1 MNITKKRATT
11 IGALGFALA
20 LSGCAS
26 GSVDGSG
33 STPAA
38 NGSATSGAT
47 ELTQVTYGLFPSSTV
62 AALQVAIDKGYFE
75 KQGIDLELVVG
86 AGSSAAQLPALATGE
101 LDFMLA
107 SPVTALTAAT
117 QGLDVR
123 IVNGVTQNDPAV
135 VEDSTAVVVGAG
147 SSIKSAR
154 DLEGKKVS
162 VNALGSIGEIG
173 IREAVARDGGDPN
186 KVTFVQLSFPEVAA
200 QIEAAQI
207 DAGMA
212 GSPFMQ
218 QVMGKGGRVVSD
230 FIHDTGLGENEL
242 VTIAGGNLVNSDPDL
257 VKRFDAAMDEALP
270 FLAGNNDLVRAAM
283 PAALG
288 TDPAA
293 AAKTKL
299 SIYDPAVSQET
310 IQLFADLLVKYDVVS
325 TKPDVDKV
333 IWKP

>member
-1 MNITKKRATT
+1 MNIKKAHAATVA
-11 IGALGFALA
+11 ALGLALT

-26 GSVDGSG
+26 GSVDGS
-33 STPAA
+33 TPAA
-38 NGSATSGAT
+38 AGSTSEG
-47 ELTQVTYGLFPSSTV
+47 LTKVTYGIFPSNTV
-62 AALQVAIDKGYFE
+62 AAMQVAIDKGYFK

-86 AGSSAAQLPALATGE
+86 AGSSAAQLPALASGE

-107 SPVTALTAAT
+107 SPVTALTATT

-123 IVNGVTQNDPAV
+123 IVEGVTQNDPKI
-135 VEDSTAVVVGAG
+135 VEDSTAVVVGA
-147 SSIKSAR
+147 SSTIKSAR

-173 IREAVARDGGDPN
+173 IREAVAKDGGDPK

-200 QIEAAQI
+200 QIEAGQI

-218 QVMGKGGRVVSD
+218 QVVSKGGRVVSD
-230 FIHDTGLGENEL
+230 FIQEAGLGSNEL
-242 VTIAGGNLVNSDPDL
+242 VTISSGKLVEGDSDK
-257 VKRFDAAMDEALP
+257 VKRFTAAMKEALP
-270 FLAGNNDLVRAAM
+270 FLTENNDLIRDAM

-293 AAKTKL
+293 AKKAQL
-299 SIYDPAVSQET
+299 SLYNPDISKET
-310 IQLFADLLVKYDVVS
+310 IQLFADLLVKYGIVS

>member
-1 MNITKKRATT
+1 MNIKKTRAAAV
-11 IGALGFALA
+11 GALALA
-20 LSGCAS
+20 LTLSGCAS

-33 STPAA
+33 STTAA
-38 NGSATSGAT
+38 SGSEG
-47 ELTQVTYGLFPSSTV
+47 LTKVTYGMFPSNTV
-62 AALQVAIDKGYFE
+62 AAFQVAIDKGYFE
-75 KQGIDLELVVG
+75 RQGIDLELVVG
-86 AGSSAAQLPALATGE
+86 AGSSAAQLPALATGD

-107 SPVTALTAAT
+107 SPVTALTATT
-117 QGLDVR
+117 QGLDIR
-123 IVNGVTQNDPAV
+123 IVDGVTQNDPKI
-135 VEDSTAVVVGAG
+135 VEDSTAVVVGAS

-173 IREAVARDGGDPN
+173 IREAVAKDGGDPK

-200 QIEAAQI
+200 QIEAGQI

-218 QVMGKGGRVVSD
+218 QVVAKGGRVVSD
-230 FIHDTGLGENEL
+230 FIHDTGLGANEL
-242 VTIAGGNLVNSDPDL
+242 VTISSGKLVDSDGDL
-257 VKRFDAAMDEALP
+257 VKRFTAAMKEALP
-270 FLAGNNDLVRAAM
+270 FLTENNDLIRAAM

-293 AAKTKL
+293 AAKAQL
-299 SIYDPAVSQET
+299 SLYNADISQET
-310 IQLFADLLVKYDVVS
+310 IQLFADLLVKYGIVS
-325 TKPDVDKV
+325 TEPDVEKV

>member
-1 MNITKKRATT
+1 MNIKKTRAAAV
-11 IGALGFALA
+11 GAMALA
-20 LSGCAS
+20 LTLSGCAS
-26 GSVDGSG
+26 GSVDGSA
-33 STPAA
+33 STA
-38 NGSATSGAT
+38 ATSGSAG
-47 ELTQVTYGLFPSSTV
+47 LIKVNYGLFPSSTV

-75 KQGIDLELVVG
+75 KQGIDLKLVVG

-107 SPVTALTAAT
+107 SPVTALTATT

-123 IVNGVTQNDPAV
+123 IVDGVTQNDPKT
-135 VEDSTAVVVGAG
+135 VEDSTAVVVGAK
-147 SSIKSAR
+147 STIKSAR

-173 IREAVARDGGDPN
+173 IREAVAKDGGDPA

-200 QIEAAQI
+200 QIEAGQI

-218 QVMGKGGRVVSD
+218 QVVAKGGRVVSD
-230 FIHDTGLGENEL
+230 FIHDTGLGANEL
-242 VTIAGGNLVNSDPDL
+242 VTISSGKLVDSNTDL
-257 VKRFDAAMDEALP
+257 VKRFTAATKEALP
-270 FLAGNNDLVRAAM
+270 FLTANNDLVRAAM

-293 AAKTKL
+293 AAKVQL
-299 SIYDPAVSQET
+299 SLYNPDVSKET
-310 IQLFADLLVKYDVVS
+310 IQLFADLLVKYGIVS

>member
-1 MNITKKRATT
+1 MKIKKTRAAAVA
-11 IGALGFALA
+11 ALGLALT

-26 GSVDGSG
+26 GSVDGSAPASAG
-33 STPAA
+33 S
-38 NGSATSGAT
+38 NSEG
-47 ELTQVTYGLFPSSTV
+47 LTKVTYGIFPSNTV
-62 AALQVAIDKGYFE
+62 AAMQVAIDKGYFK

-86 AGSSAAQLPALATGE
+86 AGSSAAQLPALASGE

-123 IVNGVTQNDPAV
+123 IVEGVTQNDPKI
-135 VEDSTAVVVGAG
+135 VEDSTAVVVGA
-147 SSIKSAR
+147 SSTIKSAR

-173 IREAVARDGGDPN
+173 IREAVAKDGGDPN

-200 QIEAAQI
+200 QIEAGQI

-212 GSPFMQ
+212 GSPFIQ
-218 QVMGKGGRVVSD
+218 QVVAKGGKVVSD
-230 FIHDTGLGENEL
+230 FIQESGLGANEL
-242 VTIAGGNLVNSDPDL
+242 VTISSGKVVDGDSEKVR
-257 VKRFDAAMDEALP
+257 KFTDAMKEALP
-270 FLAGNNDLVRAAM
+270 FLKENNDLIRDAM

-293 AAKTKL
+293 AKKAQL
-299 SIYDPAVSQET
+299 SLYSPDVSKET
-310 IQLFADLLVKYDVVS
+310 IQLFADLLVKYGIVS

-333 IWKP
+333 VWQP

>member
-1 MNITKKRATT
+1 MNIKKTRAAAV
-11 IGALGFALA
+11 GAMALA
-20 LSGCAS
+20 LTLSGCAS
-26 GSVDGSG
+26 GSVDGST
-33 STPAA
+33 STAA
-38 NGSATSGAT
+38 ASGSAG
-47 ELTQVTYGLFPSSTV
+47 LTKVNYGLFPSSTV

-75 KQGIDLELVVG
+75 KQGIDLKLVVG

-107 SPVTALTAAT
+107 SPVTALTATT

-123 IVNGVTQNDPAV
+123 IVDGVTQNDPRI
-135 VEDSTAVVVGAG
+135 VEDSTAVVVGA
-147 SSIKSAR
+147 SSGIKSAR

-173 IREAVARDGGDPN
+173 IREAVAKDGGDPK

-200 QIEAAQI
+200 QIEAGQI

-218 QVMGKGGRVVSD
+218 QVVGKGGRVVSD
-230 FIHDTGLGENEL
+230 FIHDTGLGANEL
-242 VTIAGGNLVNSDPDL
+242 VTISSGKLVDSNTDL
-257 VKRFDAAMDEALP
+257 VKRFTAAMKEALP
-270 FLAGNNDLVRAAM
+270 FLTANNDLIRTAM

-293 AAKTKL
+293 AAKTQL
-299 SIYDPAVSQET
+299 SLYNPDVSKET
-310 IQLFADLLVKYDVVS
+310 IQLFADLLVKYGIVS

>member
-1 MNITKKRATT
+1 MKNTTFRAAAV
-11 IGALGFALA
+11 GGLGLALA
-20 LSGCAS
+20 LTGCAS
-26 GSVDGSG
+26 GSVDGS
-33 STPAA
+33 TPSAA
-38 NGSATSGAT
+38 ADTPTG
-47 ELTQVTYGLFPSSTV
+47 LTHVTYGLFPSSTV
-62 AALQVAIDKGYFE
+62 AALQLAIDKGYFE

-86 AGSSAAQLPALATGE
+86 AGSSAAQLPALASGE

-107 SPVTALTAAT
+107 SPVTALTAAA

-123 IVNGVTQNDPAV
+123 IVDGVTQNDPQV

-147 SSIKSAR
+147 SDLKSAR
-154 DLEGKKVS
+154 DLAGKKVS

-173 IREAVARDGGDPN
+173 IREAVARDGRDPN

-200 QIEAAQI
+200 QLEAGQI

-218 QVMGKGGRVVSD
+218 QVVGKGGRVVSD

-242 VTIAGGNLVNSDPDL
+242 VTIAGGGLVNRDPDL

-270 FLAGNNDLVRAAM
+270 FLAQNNDLVRAAM

-288 TDPAA
+288 TDPAVA
-293 AAKTKL
+293 QKTKL
-299 SIYDPAVSQET
+299 SIYDSAVSEET
-310 IQLFADLLVKYDVVS
+310 IQLFADLLVKYGIVS
-325 TKPDVDKV
+325 AAPDVHQV
-333 IWKP
+333 IWK

>member
-1 MNITKKRATT
+1 MNIKKTRAAAV
-11 IGALGFALA
+11 GAVALA
-20 LSGCAS
+20 LTLSGCAS

-33 STPAA
+33 STAA
-38 NGSATSGAT
+38 ASGSAG
-47 ELTQVTYGLFPSSTV
+47 LTKVTYGLFPSSTV
-62 AALQVAIDKGYFE
+62 AALQVAIDKGYFK
-75 KQGIDLELVVG
+75 KQGIDLKLVVG

-107 SPVTALTAAT
+107 SPVTALTATT

-123 IVNGVTQNDPAV
+123 IVDGVTQNDPKT
-135 VEDSTAVVVGAG
+135 VEDSTAVVVGAS

-173 IREAVARDGGDPN
+173 IREAVAKDGGDPK

-200 QIEAAQI
+200 QIEAGQI

-218 QVMGKGGRVVSD
+218 QVVAKGGRVVSD
-230 FIHDTGLGENEL
+230 FIHDTGLGANEL
-242 VTIAGGNLVNSDPDL
+242 VTISSGKLVDSDAAM
-257 VKRFDAAMDEALP
+257 VKRFTAAMKDALP
-270 FLAGNNDLVRAAM
+270 FLTENNDLVRAAM
-283 PAALG
+283 PASLG

-293 AAKTKL
+293 AAKVKL
-299 SIYDPAVSQET
+299 SIYNADVSKET
-310 IQLFADLLVKYDVVS
+310 IQLFADLLVKYGVVS

>member
-1 MNITKKRATT
+1 MNIKKAHAATVA
-11 IGALGFALA
+11 ALGLALT

-26 GSVDGSG
+26 GSVDGSTPEAAG
-33 STPAA
+33 STSE
-38 NGSATSGAT
+38 G
-47 ELTQVTYGLFPSSTV
+47 LTKVTYGIFPSNTV
-62 AALQVAIDKGYFE
+62 AAMQVAIDKGYFK

-86 AGSSAAQLPALATGE
+86 AGSSAAQLPALASGE

-107 SPVTALTAAT
+107 SPVTALTATT

-123 IVNGVTQNDPAV
+123 IVEGVTQNDPKI
-135 VEDSTAVVVGAG
+135 VEDSTAVVVGA
-147 SSIKSAR
+147 SSTIKSAR

-173 IREAVARDGGDPN
+173 IREAVAKDGGDPK
-186 KVTFVQLSFPEVAA
+186 KVAFVQLSFPEVAA
-200 QIEAAQI
+200 QIEAGQI

-218 QVMGKGGRVVSD
+218 QVVSKGGRVVSD
-230 FIHDTGLGENEL
+230 FIQEAGLGSNEL
-242 VTIAGGNLVNSDPDL
+242 VTISSGKLVEGDSDK
-257 VKRFDAAMDEALP
+257 VKRFTAAMKEALP
-270 FLAGNNDLVRAAM
+270 FLTENNDLIRDAM

-293 AAKTKL
+293 AKKAQL
-299 SIYDPAVSQET
+299 SLYNPDISKET
-310 IQLFADLLVKYDVVS
+310 IQLFADLLVKYGIVS

>member
-1 MNITKKRATT
+1 MKITRNRAAAT
-11 IGALGFALA
+11 GALALALA
-20 LSGCAS
+20 LSGCAA

-33 STPAA
+33 ATPAA
-38 NGSATSGAT
+38 NGSAGLT
-47 ELTQVTYGLFPSSTV
+47 EVTYGLFPSSTV

-75 KQGIDLELVVG
+75 KHGIDLELVVG
-86 AGSSAAQLPALATGE
+86 AGSSAAQLPALTTGE

-123 IVNGVTQNDPAV
+123 IVNGVTQNDPEV
-135 VEDSTAVVVGAG
+135 VEDSTAVVAGAG
-147 SSIKSAR
+147 SDIKSAR

-173 IREAVARDGGDPN
+173 IREAVALEGGDPN

-200 QIEAAQI
+200 QIEAGQI

-218 QVMGKGGRVVSD
+218 QVTGKGGHVVSD
-230 FIHDTGLGENEL
+230 FIHETGLGKNEL
-242 VTIAGGNLVNSDPDL
+242 VTIAGGNLVNNDPDL

-270 FLAGNNDLVRAAM
+270 FLADNNDLVRAAM

-288 TDPAA
+288 TEPAA
-293 AAKTKL
+293 AEKTKL
-299 SIYDPAVSQET
+299 SIYNPDVSQET
-310 IQLFADLLVKYDVVS
+310 IQLFADLLVKYGIVS

>member
-1 MNITKKRATT
+1 MNIKKTRAAAV
-11 IGALGFALA
+11 GAVALA
-20 LSGCAS
+20 LTLSGCAS

-33 STPAA
+33 STAA
-38 NGSATSGAT
+38 ASGSAG
-47 ELTQVTYGLFPSSTV
+47 LTKVTYGLFPSSTV
-62 AALQVAIDKGYFE
+62 AALQVAIDKGYFK
-75 KQGIDLELVVG
+75 KQGIDLKLVVG

-107 SPVTALTAAT
+107 SPVTALTATT

-123 IVNGVTQNDPAV
+123 IVDGVTQNDPKT
-135 VEDSTAVVVGAG
+135 VEDSTAVVVGAS

-173 IREAVARDGGDPN
+173 IREAVAKDGGDPK

-200 QIEAAQI
+200 QIEAGQI

-218 QVMGKGGRVVSD
+218 QVVAKGGRVVSD
-230 FIHDTGLGENEL
+230 FIHDTGLGANEL
-242 VTIAGGNLVNSDPDL
+242 VTISSGKLVDSDTAL
-257 VKRFDAAMDEALP
+257 VKRFTAAMKDALP
-270 FLAGNNDLVRAAM
+270 FLTENNDLVRAAM
-283 PAALG
+283 PASLG

-293 AAKTKL
+293 AAKVKL
-299 SIYDPAVSQET
+299 SIYNADVSKET
-310 IQLFADLLVKYDVVS
+310 IQLFADLLVKYGVVS

>member
-1 MNITKKRATT
+1 MNIKKAHAAMVA
-11 IGALGFALA
+11 ALGLALT

-26 GSVDGSG
+26 GSVDGS
-33 STPAA
+33 TPAA
-38 NGSATSGAT
+38 AGSTSEG
-47 ELTQVTYGLFPSSTV
+47 LTKVTYGIFPSNTV
-62 AALQVAIDKGYFE
+62 AAMQVAIDKGYFK

-86 AGSSAAQLPALATGE
+86 AGSSAAQLPALASGE

-107 SPVTALTAAT
+107 SPVTALTATT

-123 IVNGVTQNDPAV
+123 IVEGVTQNDPKI
-135 VEDSTAVVVGAG
+135 VEDSTAVVVGA
-147 SSIKSAR
+147 SSTIKSAR

-173 IREAVARDGGDPN
+173 IREAVAKDGGDPK

-200 QIEAAQI
+200 QIEAGQI

-218 QVMGKGGRVVSD
+218 QVVSKGGRVVSD
-230 FIHDTGLGENEL
+230 FIQEAGLGSNEL
-242 VTIAGGNLVNSDPDL
+242 VTISSGKLVEGDSDK
-257 VKRFDAAMDEALP
+257 VKRFTAAMKEALP
-270 FLAGNNDLVRAAM
+270 FLTENNDLIRDAM

-293 AAKTKL
+293 AKKAQL
-299 SIYDPAVSQET
+299 SLYNPDISKET
-310 IQLFADLLVKYDVVS
+310 IQLFADLLVKYGIVS